1 MNLQSD
7 IGRIIDY
14 FKGRDEVSALYIF
27 GSAANGKETAES
39 DIDIAVLINDRK
51 RGRKTYES
59 LKKTYYSASPKFSLR
74 PIDIVVLNTA
84 PPFLKHRIIKTGKV
98 LFDRNRRLRVRFTT
112 QAIIE
117 YLDFK
122 PIEDFFAKAVA
133 KRFRNTTVAKR
144 T

>member
-1 MNLQSD
+1 MRDDLR
-7 IGRIIDY
+7 RIIDY

-27 GSAANGKETAES
+27 GSAARGKETAES

-51 RGRKTYES
+51 KGRKTYES
-59 LKKTYYSASPKFSLR
+59 LKKAYYSASPKFSLR

-122 PIEDFFAKAVA
+122 PIEEFFAKAIA
-133 KRFRNTTVAKR
+133 KRFRKTAAAKR